1 MRKALVVLSL
11 LLATVSCGDDNTEPS
26 PNPTDATITI
36 TAAGINPQ
44 SVTINSGGRITFINN
59 DSVNH
64 QPSSN
69 PHPVHTD
76 CPGLNM
82 NVISPGSSATSQALT
97 TRRSCGFHDHLNDTV
112 ASLQGT
118 VTVQ

>member
-1 MRKALVVLSL
+1 MRKAFVVLSL
-11 LLATVSCGDDNTEPS
+11 LLTTVSCGDDSTDPT

-36 TAAGINPQ
+36 TAAGVSPP
-44 SVTINSGGRITFINN
+44 VTINAGGRITFINN

-69 PHPVHTD
+69 PHPAHTD

-97 TRRSCGFHDHLNDTV
+97 TRRSCGFHDHLNDTN
-112 ASLQGT
+112 SSMRGT